1 MFEGKKHLGFSL
13 IELLVVISIMAV
25 LISLSAFGLQQA
37 RESARDGQRKADLE
51 TIRTGLSFYK
61 ADCNVYP
68 TPAGGVGADF
78 RTNFGTSFGSAC
90 GGTNTY
96 IEKIPSDP
104 VAGRNYWYFSNG
116 TTYKICV
123 GLETETASDSVCTTA
138 PAANCGSGV
147 NCSYSVTN
155 P

>member
-1 MFEGKKHLGFSL
+1 MKIKKYSSGFSL

-61 ADCNVYP
+61 SDCNVYP
-68 TPAGGVGADF
+68 TEAAS
-78 RTNFGTSFGSAC
+78 TTKMGTVLTASC
-90 GGTNTY
+90 ITPTPVY
-96 IEKIPSDP
+96 IEKMPTDP
-104 VAGRNYWYFSNG
+104 VSGRNYIYVRSTSG
-116 TTYKICV
+116 YRICAS
-123 GLETETASDSVCTTA
+123 LETEVDADS
-138 PAANCGSGV
+138 
-147 NCSYSVTN
+147 NCSTVSCGTTCNYSVTN